1 MIFSRTFHE
10 CLCIAQNVFAVSI
23 VKSAVYVRKRY
34 VFTFSLF
41 PSIRIRVGS
50 ISQFS
55 CVRLFVLIPSPRHV
69 ELRAS
74 CTAHGVGKCYIVQW
88 SVASLK
94 HLFLLHRH
102 SRMRHTR
109 FTYIFMWS
117 AWDRMH
123 FCSFPCAPLHIRASK
138 MTRCLSTH
146 GTDGRKNVSR
156 HIPHDSHR
164 WLPINNT
171 FRNRN
176 MNTVVRTEDETKML

>member
-10 CLCIAQNVFAVSI
+10 CLCIAHNVFAVSI

-55 CVRLFVLIPSPRHV
+55 CVRLFVLIPTSRHV

-94 HLFLLHRH
+94 HLFLLHRQ

-109 FTYIFMWS
+109 FTYSIYSSECMGSYAFLFISLRATTHKSEQNDALFVYTRNGWQEERFS
-117 AWDRMH
+117 SHTSWLT
-123 FCSFPCAPLHIRASK
+123 PLTAYK
-138 MTRCLSTH
+138 
-146 GTDGRKNVSR
+146 
-156 HIPHDSHR
+156 
-164 WLPINNT
+164 
-171 FRNRN
+171 
-176 MNTVVRTEDETKML
+176 